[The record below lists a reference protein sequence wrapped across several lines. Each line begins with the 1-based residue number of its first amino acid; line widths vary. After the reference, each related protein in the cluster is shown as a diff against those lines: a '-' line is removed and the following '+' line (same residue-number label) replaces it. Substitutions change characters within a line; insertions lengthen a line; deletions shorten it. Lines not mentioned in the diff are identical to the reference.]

1 MTAPGTWGRGW
12 ALVTGASG
20 GLGAD
25 MARILAARGFP
36 LVLTARS
43 APLLEELALELGE
56 AHGTPIRV
64 VPMDL
69 SSPGAGDALAD
80 AVVSMGIAVEVLVN
94 NAGFGQWGP
103 WLDQD
108 PEEEAAML
116 RVNVEA
122 LTVLARRMAPA
133 MVAQGYGRILNVG
146 SLAGFF
152 PGPLMSVYYATK
164 AYVLSFSEALAE
176 ELRGTGVTVTCLCPG
191 PVRTGFQERAALSL
205 PRGNSPA
212 VVASREVARAG
223 IEGMFRGRRV
233 VIPGFLNVLSAWA
246 PRFLPRALVPNL
258 VQRIQAR
265 RGQRGGG

>member
-1 MTAPGTWGRGW
+1 MTPPEAWSRGW

-43 APLLEELALELGE
+43 APDLEDLARELGE
-56 AHGTPIRV
+56 AHGTQVRL

-80 AVVSMGIAVEVLVN
+80 AVEATGIPVEVLVN

-103 WLDQD
+103 WVEQD
-108 PEEEAAML
+108 AEEEAAML
-116 RVNVEA
+116 RLNVEA
-122 LTVLARRMAPA
+122 LTVLARRMAPG

-146 SLAGFF
+146 SVAGFF
-152 PGPLMSVYYATK
+152 PGPLMTVYYATK

-191 PVRTGFQERAALSL
+191 PVRTGFQDRAALSL
-205 PRGNSPA
+205 PRVTSPA
-212 VVASREVARAG
+212 VVPSREVARAG
-223 IEGMFRGRRV
+223 IEGMFRGRARV
-233 VIPGFLNVLSAWA
+233 VPGLLNKLSVWA
-246 PRFLPRALVPNL
+246 PRFLPRTLVPKL
-258 VQRIQAR
+258 VFRIQRR
-265 RGQRGGG
+265 RGQRGKG